1 MADTKMRILIVD
13 DHATMRKIVKNL
25 LKQINFTNAEEADD
39 GTTALEK
46 LKKEDFDFVI
56 TDYNMPQMNGMAL
69 LKAIRE
75 DEKLKKLPVLM
86 ITAEASKE
94 NILHAAHLGVN
105 DYVVKPFNAE
115 ILKSK
120 IDKIFK

>member
-25 LKQINFTNAEEADD
+25 LKQINFTKVEEADD

-115 ILKSK
+115 ILQAK

>member
-115 ILKSK
+115 ILQAK

>member
-56 TDYNMPQMNGMAL
+56 TDYNMPQMDGMAL

>member
-56 TDYNMPQMNGMAL
+56 TDYNMPQMDGMAL

-115 ILKSK
+115 ILQAK